1 MMKKLFMWSALLM
14 TGFAFYSCD
23 DVIDNPANPAEN
35 ESSVWNYTVNV
46 KFAEFKD
53 AMDKPIP
60 FDAPTT
66 LYVFNEKFDSLGAIT
81 TETAPTGDNYG
92 SYTGKLVGA
101 IGENLIISTATISE
115 LAKQDGTQ
123 AAALKYGI
131 IQTDTVPVTIY
142 STLSEKVSTSSAKL
156 ENTGSIVHLDMGWLT
171 KDDEVTIESDNL
183 TTLDKSFT
191 FKIKEDTPVYD
202 LYVAIPTAVAAA
214 ADYTISV
221 NAAKGEISEV
231 KMEALNLAKGKINT
245 LKPST
250 NEPYHIIQK
259 VQSVDL
265 TKYWQWQKKT
275 NPNTT
280 GEYTYG
286 LPVFDGAEIT
296 LTQSGTA
303 TLDSLGISVWGANA
317 TDKVTINLKD
327 VKLGKDR
334 PLALRE
340 AEYTINLIGDNEF
353 GQLEVEPRAKCT
365 TKGDGTLKYNVLNLT
380 DWGGGAITDMPEFTI
395 DKNID
400 LKQINNQ
407 NGKLTIAKG
416 VKVNVTVTEEVDPVM
431 LWKNAS
437 LTLAKGAE
445 LNVESKAKD
454 IALILADGQQT
465 APSTYAGQPT
475 ITLEEGA
482 KITAQGA
489 KENKGMVLW
498 NAILNVGKGAK
509 VYLQG
514 GLDNEYGIGTGAR
527 LNDATVNLADSE
539 ETEFTAIGIDRTGLE
554 VNGTTTIT
562 TNGKA
567 KFIAKNKYAGNG
579 VVVYSGNTLNIN
591 GTGTFTASASKKAAV
606 VGGTLNIGTGSVVEF
621 TQLAGA
627 TESAVIVEEQTG
639 AQMAI
644 AADVKSVTVTSGQ
657 ATEPIYIET
666 NAGWKWGTEMPLASL
681 VTTPAN
687 FNDTK
692 ADGKRTI
699 TPKPAAA
706 AAP

>member
-35 ESSVWNYTVNV
+35 ESSVWNYTVSV

-53 AMDKPIP
+53 AMDNPIP

-92 SYTGKLVGA
+92 SYTGKLVGS

-191 FKIKEDTPVYD
+191 FKIKEGAPVYD

-245 LKPST
+245 LVPST
-250 NEPYHIIQK
+250 NEPYHIMQK

-275 NPNTT
+275 NPNAT
-280 GEYTYG
+280 GEYTYFIN
-286 LPVFDGAEIT
+286 PFDGAEIT

-303 TLDSLGISVWGANA
+303 TLDSLRISGWGANA

-334 PLALRE
+334 NLNLGVG
-340 AEYTINLIGDNEF
+340 EYTINLIGDNEF
-353 GQLEVEPRAKCT
+353 GQLAVERQAKCT

-380 DWGGGAITDMPEFTI
+380 DNGSGVVTDMPEFTI

-407 NGKLTIAKG
+407 NGKLTIAEG
-416 VKVNVTVTEEVDPVM
+416 VIVNVTVTEEIDPVM
-431 LWKNAS
+431 LWENAS

-445 LNVESKAKD
+445 LNVESKVKD
-454 IALILADGQQT
+454 RALILADGQQT
-465 APSTYAGQPT
+465 GPSTYVGQPT

-482 KITAQGA
+482 KITGQGA
-489 KENKGMVLW
+489 KENTGMVLW

-527 LNDATVNLADSE
+527 LNDATVILADSV

-554 VNGTTTIT
+554 VNGITTIT

-606 VGGTLNIGTGSVVEF
+606 VGGNLNIGTGSIVEF

-639 AQMAI
+639 AKMAI

-657 ATEPIYIET
+657 ATDPIYIET
-666 NAGWKWGTEMPLASL
+666 NAGWTWTEIPLANL

-699 TPKPAAA
+699 TPKPAA
-706 AAP
+706 P